1 MCLSFVLTFIY
12 CISICNII
20 STSAVYSVETM
31 VVQCQP
37 SFLGL
42 TLWDFQNQSLPQCLL
57 KKLLALHFLASYL
70 LNEME
75 GGLSLTHNCSHV
87 LKGPCPVSN
96 MALAHLITGLLWLWH
111 CNYPYRLLEIMVKVR
126 ICKFKSYLYQ
136 YNEEN
141 NSSDVPFHLF

>member
-1 MCLSFVLTFIY
+1 MSAFI
-12 CISICNII
+12 SR
-20 STSAVYSVETM
+20 ASV
-31 VVQCQP
+31 
-37 SFLGL
+37 
-42 TLWDFQNQSLPQCLL
+42 TLWDFQNQSLPQCVL

-75 GGLSLTHNCSHV
+75 GGRSLTHSCSHV
-87 LKGPCPVSN
+87 LKCPCPVSN

-126 ICKFKSYLYQ
+126 ICKCKSYLYK